1 MNYLNRDLITFFQ
14 GTYHQRNKKD
24 IRSNGSFIFWN
35 LKLLFL
41 FSKWKSQASF
51 WIIQIWLFVLGQEKN
66 ILEARSFDL
75 WKSNNTLEATLEDT
89 LAVRNKK
96 NIYIDQSYFDKNEI
110 IHWKQRWKI
119 LWLVRRR
126 KIYYFKIIYWKQ
138 NTSNVGIE
146 TLHTGAEWVPAAKLE
161 KQCKALK
168 QKKECVFC
176 QRELTR

>member
-1 MNYLNRDLITFFQ
+1 MILVNHSMIWITWIGTLLHFFSRYIPSAEQ
-14 GTYHQRNKKD
+14 EKYWKQ
-24 IRSNGSFIFWN
+24 WN

-51 WIIQIWLFVLGQEKN
+51 WLIQIWPSVLGQEKN
-66 ILEARSFDL
+66 ILEARSFDQ

-119 LWLVRRR
+119 LWLVTM
-126 KIYYFKIIYWKQ
+126 KNILF
-138 NTSNVGIE
+138 
-146 TLHTGAEWVPAAKLE
+146 
-161 KQCKALK
+161 
-168 QKKECVFC
+168 
-176 QRELTR
+176 

>member
-1 MNYLNRDLITFFQ
+1 MNYLNRDLVTFFQ

-51 WIIQIWLFVLGQEKN
+51 WLIQIWPSLLGQEKN
-66 ILEARSFDL
+66 ILEARSFDQ

-119 LWLVRRR
+119 LWLVTM
-126 KIYYFKIIYWKQ
+126 KNIL
-138 NTSNVGIE
+138 S
-146 TLHTGAEWVPAAKLE
+146 
-161 KQCKALK
+161 
-168 QKKECVFC
+168 
-176 QRELTR
+176 

>member
-14 GTYHQRNKKD
+14 WTYHQRNKKD
-24 IRSNGSFIFWN
+24 IRSNGSIIFWN

-51 WIIQIWLFVLGQEKN
+51 WLIQIWPSVLGQEKN
-66 ILEARSFDL
+66 ILEARSFDQ

-119 LWLVRRR
+119 LWLVTM
-126 KIYYFKIIYWKQ
+126 KNIL
-138 NTSNVGIE
+138 S
-146 TLHTGAEWVPAAKLE
+146 
-161 KQCKALK
+161 
-168 QKKECVFC
+168 
-176 QRELTR
+176 